1 MGSIFEL
8 KSSSLLQKEYKSET
22 DIKCENLLRNF
33 IYSHIILVVW
43 GVKCLLQLVWNVRND
58 QGTVLEVLN
67 LNNCSCSGW
76 VLLFVFF

>member
-33 IYSHIILVVW
+33 IYSHNSCIVW
-43 GVKCLLQLVWNVRND
+43 GVKCLLVWNVRND

-67 LNNCSCSGW
+67 LNNCS
-76 VLLFVFF
+76 

>member
-33 IYSHIILVVW
+33 IYSHNSCSVGCQMFAAVGLE
-43 GVKCLLQLVWNVRND
+43 CTHYD

-67 LNNCSCSGW
+67 LNNCS
-76 VLLFVFF
+76 